1 MTHYPSDP
9 QTYLGKI
16 LLATPSAEQCSFF
29 TFLVNDSRSAILSAV
44 AGSGKTTTIVEGCR
58 LLPKG
63 VSARFLAFNKSIAD
77 TLATQLPVS
86 VPAST
91 FHSAWF
97 SSLQR
102 HLPSRPKVDKDKVR
116 NLFKEQCNDRKANG
130 YKEFDLYF
138 KFVCRLVGYA
148 KNVGLGTSL
157 IDNSLASWFHLIS
170 HFNLFLDSDDA
181 DEGVAVRYAQ
191 ELLAASNIALKSIDF
206 DDMLYLPLLKNI
218 SCDKTNF
225 VFVDEAQDLNGV
237 QRELLKRMLPKVGS
251 DTVSRLIAVGDPHQ
265 AIYGFRGADNDSLD
279 ILQSDFSAV
288 RLPLSVSYRCSK
300 AVVSEAQRVLDGT
313 W

>member
-1 MTHYPSDP
+1 MTNYPSDP
-9 QTYLGKI
+9 QTFLGKVF
-16 LLATPSAEQCSFF
+16 LASPSPEQASFF
-29 TFLVNDSRSAILSAV
+29 TFLVNDDRSAVLSAV

-77 TLATQLPVS
+77 TLATRLPAT

-116 NLFKEQCNDRKANG
+116 EIFKQSVNRHDFE
-130 YKEFDLYF
+130 LYF

-148 KNVGLGTSL
+148 KSVGLGTL
-157 IDNSLASWFHLIS
+157 LVEDRPTEWQRLIS

-181 DEGVAVRYAQ
+181 DEAVAIRYAQ
-191 ELLAASNIALKSIDF
+191 ETLASSNSALKSIDF

-218 SCDKTNF
+218 TCDKTNF

-237 QRELLKRMLPKVGS
+237 QRELLKRMLPKPLY
-251 DTVSRLIAVGDPHQ
+251 TVSRLIAVGDPHQ

-279 ILQSDFSAV
+279 ILQNDFNAV

-300 AVVSEAQRVLDGT
+300 AVVGEAQRVLDGT